1 MKHDAEYYLA
11 KGFDPVM
18 AEYFAAGRKTIVKVE
33 PMADYQ
39 LLLEFDNG
47 ERRVY
52 DCKPLMHEGSVFE
65 ALRQE
70 DTFERVYLDDTHA
83 VAWDIDP
90 NVDSE
95 MVWSNKLDICPD
107 TCYVDGLEL

>member
-1 MKHDAEYYLA
+1 
-11 KGFDPVM
+11 
-18 AEYFAAGRKTIVKVE
+18 
-33 PMADYQ
+33 MADYQ

-47 ERRVY
+47 EHRVY

-65 ALRQE
+65 VLRE
-70 DTFERVYLDDTHA
+70 ETLFERVYLDDTHA

-95 MVWSNKLDICPD
+95 TVWSNKLDISPD
-107 TCYVDGLEL
+107 TCYVDSQNI

>member
-1 MKHDAEYYLA
+1 MKHDVEYYLA
-11 KGFDPVM
+11 RGFDPAM
-18 AEYFAAGRKTIVKVE
+18 AEYFAAGRKTIVRVA
-33 PMADYQ
+33 PITDYQ

-47 ERRVY
+47 EQRVY

-83 VAWDIDP
+83 VAWDINP

-95 MVWSNKLDICPD
+95 TVWSNKLDISPD
-107 TCYVDGLEL
+107 TCYVDSRKI